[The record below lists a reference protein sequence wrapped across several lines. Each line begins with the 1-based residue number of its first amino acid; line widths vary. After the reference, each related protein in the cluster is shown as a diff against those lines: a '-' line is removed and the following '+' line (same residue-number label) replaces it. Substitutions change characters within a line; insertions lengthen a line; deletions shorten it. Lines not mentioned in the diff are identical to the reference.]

1 MASTSVYL
9 PEHVKVGL
17 DRVAARTGKTRNRLV
32 VEACEALV
40 RATGGEWPPGF
51 FENDDLTPRDLAE
64 LRKAGDE
71 LARVLR
77 DSRRNRR
84 SPPF

>member
-9 PEHVKVGL
+9 PDGVKAAL

-40 RATGGEWPPGF
+40 RATGGEWPAGF
-51 FENDDLTPRDLAE
+51 FENEHLSPRDLAE
-64 LRKAGDE
+64 LRKGADE
-71 LARVLR
+71 MARVIR
-77 DSRRNRR
+77 GARRNRR